1 VPAGIAG
8 TDRLA
13 RLGPL
18 RVAYGPPID
27 VADLG
32 ELPIAEGARVATD
45 RLRDSIDALERSL
58 S

>member
-1 VPAGIAG
+1 
-8 TDRLA
+8 
-13 RLGPL
+13 L

-27 VADLG
+27 VADLD

-45 RLRDSIDALERSL
+45 RLRDSIDELERSL